1 MIAKK
6 VNKKRVNAFDKKNI
20 FCYHGNG
27 SSSNEILILDMFNPY
42 LSNARPVIAVAYMDS
57 CLSRQCFGSYQN
69 RSTPGYVLM
78 GRERYQGFDVLNV
91 P

>member
-42 LSNARPVIAVAYMDS
+42 LSNARPVIAVAYIGL
-57 CLSRQCFGSYQN
+57 LSVSAVRWICQALILPKQKYSWVRIDGQ
-69 RSTPGYVLM
+69 RPLPGV
-78 GRERYQGFDVLNV
+78 
-91 P
+91 